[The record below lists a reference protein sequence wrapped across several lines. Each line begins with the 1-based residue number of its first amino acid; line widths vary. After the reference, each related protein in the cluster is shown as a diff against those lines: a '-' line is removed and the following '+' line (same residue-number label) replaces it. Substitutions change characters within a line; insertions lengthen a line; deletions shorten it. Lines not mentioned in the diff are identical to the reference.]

1 MFEALKFGCLFRITE
16 NDNNKTIYQVPT
28 VGQTPSVARIYN
40 GKQNSQSPTHMVLN
54 SSGGRRKN
62 KWIIMI
68 TSTSGNSIE
77 ETEFL
82 RGQGTGAIEV
92 SLRSGKS
99 SLPEVTVELRP
110 EGWASLGKAGEGEQE
125 SRPRV
130 TSLPDPWALKRPELE
145 KQEGVQGLTQAIT

>member
-1 MFEALKFGCLFRITE
+1 MGVLFRITE

-28 VGQTPSVARIYN
+28 MRQTLSVARIYN

-62 KWIIMI
+62 KWVIMK

-92 SLRSGKS
+92 SLRSGNS
-99 SLPEVTVELRP
+99 SFPEVTFELRP
-110 EGWASLGKAGEGEQE
+110 EG
-125 SRPRV
+125 
-130 TSLPDPWALKRPELE
+130 
-145 KQEGVQGLTQAIT
+145 

>member
-1 MFEALKFGCLFRITE
+1 MGVLLRITE
-16 NDNNKTIYQVPT
+16 NDNNKTVYQVPT
-28 VGQTPSVARIYN
+28 MCQTLSVARIYK

-54 SSGGRRKN
+54 SSGGRRKD
-62 KWIIMI
+62 KWIITI

-99 SLPEVTVELRP
+99 CLPEVTFELRP
-110 EGWASLGKAGEGEQE
+110 AG
-125 SRPRV
+125 
-130 TSLPDPWALKRPELE
+130 
-145 KQEGVQGLTQAIT
+145 